1 MAQDEGSEGI
11 GVFFSYVLLGVG
23 VGGLVYLGAK
33 YFGAARSSGP
43 GLGSTAASG
52 YGVSTGP
59 GTEGNRFSTPG
70 HAPPVV
76 SLLRSD
82 PSARK
87 VFLFQAGMF
96 SFFQTDALPDGKVG
110 PMTHAMIARINRALN
125 PMDSSATFNDGILQR
140 LGSAL
145 RTLTDTWQD
154 LAQARVRP
162 LPGTLPQ
169 DLINQINAEGLA
181 IASDVPLLQITAA

>member
-11 GVFFSYVLLGVG
+11 GLFFSYVLLGVG

-33 YFGAARSSGP
+33 YFGVIRASSP
-43 GLGSTAASG
+43 GIGSTATSG
-52 YGVSTGP
+52 YGVPTGP
-59 GTEGNRFSTPG
+59 GTGGNRSSTPG

-110 PMTHAMIARINRALN
+110 PVTHAMIARVNRALN
-125 PMDSSATFNDGILQR
+125 SMNSSTFNDGVLQG

-145 RTLTDTWQD
+145 RALTGTWQD